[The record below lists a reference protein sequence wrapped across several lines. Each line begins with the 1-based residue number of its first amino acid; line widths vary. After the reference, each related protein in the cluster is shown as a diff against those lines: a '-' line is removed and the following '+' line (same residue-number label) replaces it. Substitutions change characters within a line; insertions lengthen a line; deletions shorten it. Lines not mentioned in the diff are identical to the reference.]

1 MTNTI
6 LYELLDLRL
15 IYESSIDEKSDEAV
29 YLPAEDINHL
39 NVAILLEKLDAAG
52 SEDFKIDREKSYS
65 KQWEALRQARET
77 YYESARSV
85 LLKDLK

>member
-1 MTNTI
+1 
-6 LYELLDLRL
+6 
-15 IYESSIDEKSDEAV
+15 
-29 YLPAEDINHL
+29 
-39 NVAILLEKLDAAG
+39 VAILLEKLDAAG